1 MINVLVFFAFVFEE
15 VLMCWV
21 GPGYLFSL
29 RFVMDTCATL
39 SILGDTAIAAE
50 IINTDAAV
58 AVRTRSIRSNES

>member
-1 MINVLVFFAFVFEE
+1 
-15 VLMCWV
+15 MCWL
-21 GPGYLFSL
+21 GPGYFFSL

-58 AVRTRSIRSNES
+58 AVRR